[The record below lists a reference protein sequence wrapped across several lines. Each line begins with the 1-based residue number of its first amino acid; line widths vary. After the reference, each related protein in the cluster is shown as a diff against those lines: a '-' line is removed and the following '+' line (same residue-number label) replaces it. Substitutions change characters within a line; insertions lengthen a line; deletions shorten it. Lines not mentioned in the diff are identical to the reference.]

1 MKPSGFKYLA
11 DQGVENIWKNKMMA
25 FATFCVL
32 LISLLLVGVAGLFY
46 ININS
51 MITGLSEQNE
61 IAVYVNIGTSDAR
74 VTEIENEITNLDNV
88 NTIEY
93 ISRQQALE
101 RMQNRIDSRGRAIF
115 NYIDGY
121 DFMPDGFSVTLKD
134 TSLIED
140 TTTAISMIPDIQ
152 EVDSST
158 QVTEFL
164 IELRK
169 MATLIAGAV
178 IIALIIVSMI
188 MISNT
193 TKASV
198 YARREEIQIMKYV
211 GATDVFIRMPFF
223 VEGMVTGFFSGTG
236 AFFITWAIY
245 RSVYN
250 VLTSQPALMSAFNI
264 GNIIPFAQIRLS
276 VLISY
281 LLAGALMGA
290 VGSVISTQ
298 KHLDV

>member
-1 MKPSGFKYLA
+1 MKLSGFKYLA

-61 IAVYVNIGTSDAR
+61 IAVYLNVGTPEER
-74 VTEIENEITNLDNV
+74 VAEIENEISMLDNV
-88 NTIEY
+88 NNIEY
-93 ISRQQALE
+93 ISKQQALE

-140 TTTAISMIPDIQ
+140 TTTAISMIADIQ

-158 QVTEFL
+158 QVAEFL

-178 IIALIIVSMI
+178 IIALAVVSMI

-236 AFFITWAIY
+236 AFFITWVIY
-245 RSVYN
+245 RSVYKI
-250 VLTSQPALMSAFNI
+250 LTSQPALMSAFNI
-264 GNIIPFAQIRLS
+264 GNIIPFSQIRLS
-276 VLISY
+276 VLFSY
-281 LLAGALMGA
+281 LFAGALMGA
-290 VGSVISTQ
+290 VGSVISTR

>member
-74 VTEIENEITNLDNV
+74 VNEIENEITNLDNV

-178 IIALIIVSMI
+178 IIALVIVSMI

-264 GNIIPFAQIRLS
+264 SNIIPFSQIRVS
-276 VLISY
+276 VLVCY
-281 LLAGALMGA
+281 LIAGAFMGA